1 MVWRHPPSTIQIG
14 KPIFILFQSY
24 FFLKEDRRRRGL
36 LNLSSSP
43 GTGAGKKKKTH
54 HIYGGRGSEGLHST
68 RALAS
73 GQDPRGE
80 AVGLPGGPRGVV
92 EAHKHGRGRP
102 GPPASRRGRRTTAS
116 CGLHS
121 RGGSGS
127 GVCVAAVAGGSA
139 EVERRGALSRKLGPP
154 ETPPQRGHWA
164 PRLRGV
170 SGAKAGASEG
180 PTGRRRGPHLS
191 FRIFLGLSPRR

>member
-1 MVWRHPPSTIQIG
+1 M
-14 KPIFILFQSY
+14 
-24 FFLKEDRRRRGL
+24 
-36 LNLSSSP
+36 
-43 GTGAGKKKKTH
+43 
-54 HIYGGRGSEGLHST
+54 
-68 RALAS
+68 
-73 GQDPRGE
+73 
-80 AVGLPGGPRGVV
+80 V

-121 RGGSGS
+121 RGGSGG

-170 SGAKAGASEG
+170 SGAKARASEG